1 MSLQFSD
8 TTNRRGIIELID
20 DILGTDSTQYSTAK
34 KTRDVNL
41 AIDRVLSLIFEVGG
55 TWQFDDSNHTDY
67 PIITTNIVSGQRD
80 YSFTSDGNNNLI
92 LEVYR
97 VLVADSSGN
106 FFDVNPVDVSSG
118 YAPAGFTD
126 GSNTGGLPNTY
137 DKLGN
142 GIFLDPIPN
151 YNRTGGLKVYIN
163 REASYFTT
171 SDTTKKPGFA
181 GIFHEYCALL
191 PAYKYARDNSM
202 AIANSLKNDVAEMEN
217 AIRDYYK
224 SREKDVRKQFIPK
237 VNNAH

>member
-126 GSNTGGLPNTY
+126 GSNTGGFPNTY

>member
-8 TTNRRGIIELID
+8 TTNRRGVIELID

-41 AIDRVLSLIFEVGG
+41 ALDRAFALIFSAGG
-55 TWQFDDSNHTDY
+55 TWQFDDSNQTDY

-80 YSFTSDGNNNLI
+80 YSFTTDANNNLI
-92 LEVYR
+92 LEVFR
-97 VLVADSSGN
+97 VLVSDENGN
-106 FFDVNPVDVSSG
+106 FNDILPVDVSSK
-118 YAPAGFTD
+118 YAPVGFTD
-126 GSNTGGLPNTY
+126 GNNTGGLPNSY

-171 SDTTKKPGFA
+171 TDTTKKAGFA
-181 GIFHEYCALL
+181 GLFHEYLALL
-191 PAYKYARDNSM
+191 PAYKYARDNAMS
-202 AIANSLKNDVAEMEN
+202 IANSLKNDVAEMEN
-217 AIRDYYK
+217 AIIDYYK
-224 SREKDVRKQFIPK
+224 SREKDTRKVFIPR
-237 VNNAH
+237 VNNAR